1 MSNSQTTKVGR
12 MRTTYN
18 NRIVKHAF
26 HIKSL
31 FSLAVLENIS
41 EALLL
46 TGVTGTYFYV
56 LTPKTKPLLYH
67 GKLVSAIW
75 FRTGERKGFALTG

>member
-1 MSNSQTTKVGR
+1 MPSMS
-12 MRTTYN
+12 
-18 NRIVKHAF
+18 
-26 HIKSL
+26 SL
-31 FSLAVLENIS
+31 SLSLAVLENIS

-46 TGVTGTYFYV
+46 TGLTGTYFYV
-56 LTPKTKPLLYH
+56 LLYH